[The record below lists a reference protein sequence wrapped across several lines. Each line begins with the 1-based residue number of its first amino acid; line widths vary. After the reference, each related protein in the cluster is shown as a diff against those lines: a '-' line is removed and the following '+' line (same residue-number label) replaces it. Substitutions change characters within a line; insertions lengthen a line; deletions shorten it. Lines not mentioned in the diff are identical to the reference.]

1 MCVVAMVILLRPH
14 PLNIDVYKRRN
25 IILVVII
32 IIVGWGL
39 LLQGRWAK
47 PWTLNPKPANLL
59 CPGLSAAEAGFWFRA
74 QGFDSRMME
83 LKIRTAV
90 RDFSGNNIYHSLPSA
105 NK

>member
-1 MCVVAMVILLRPH
+1 MCVVAMVRPH

-32 IIVGWGL
+32 IIAGWGL

-47 PWTLNPKPANLL
+47 PWTLNPKPANLH
-59 CPGLSAAEAGFWFRA
+59 CPGLSAAVAGFWFRA
-74 QGFDSRMME
+74 QGFDSGMME
-83 LKIRTAV
+83 LKITIAV
-90 RDFSGNNIYHSLPSA
+90 RDFSGINIYHSLPSA